1 MVPGDKPGSNILKS
15 IGEEIMKKLMIFGA
29 LTFALSGCSI
39 FGGESVEDAAAKSTA
54 AAKSSITAAED
65 ALKKARSVE
74 GEWRDSKKT
83 LLKKAKAA
91 ASKGDFKKAI
101 ELADIA
107 KFQGEMGYA
116 QAMEQKNAGPWL
128 F

>member
-1 MVPGDKPGSNILKS
+1 
-15 IGEEIMKKLMIFGA
+15 MIFGA
-29 LTFALSGCSI
+29 LIFALSGCSI
-39 FGGESVEDAAAKSTA
+39 FGGENAEDAVAKSTA
-54 AAKSSITAAED
+54 AAKSAIADAED
-65 ALKKARSVE
+65 ALKKAQSVE

>member
-1 MVPGDKPGSNILKS
+1 
-15 IGEEIMKKLMIFGA
+15 MKKLMIFGA
-29 LTFALSGCSI
+29 LIFALSGCSI
-39 FGGESVEDAAAKSTA
+39 FGGESAEDAVAKSTA
-54 AAKSSITAAED
+54 AAKSAITGAED